1 MPTAD
6 LVTSKIMTR
15 INPDG
20 RTYRLPLM
28 DNGTLRID
36 GSKTSLAAFGDAIDK
51 LGMYEASG
59 FSVKELAE
67 LKEKRKAGLFRWLKH
82 LKKRCL
88 IIYHTKK
95 EAYGGQ
101 FKA

>member
-51 LGMYEASG
+51 LGMYEAPG

-67 LKEKRKAGLFRWLKH
+67 LKAKRKAGL
-82 LKKRCL
+82 
-88 IIYHTKK
+88 I
-95 EAYGGQ
+95 
-101 FKA
+101 

>member
-36 GSKTSLAAFGDAIDK
+36 GSKTSLAAFGVAIAQTWNDMR
-51 LGMYEASG
+51 LPGSAS
-59 FSVKELAE
+59 KNLAE
-67 LKEKRKAGLFRWLKH
+67 
-82 LKKRCL
+82 
-88 IIYHTKK
+88 T
-95 EAYGGQ
+95 
-101 FKA
+101 

>member
-36 GSKTSLAAFGDAIDK
+36 GSKTAFGDAIDK

-67 LKEKRKAGLFRWLKH
+67 LKAKRKAGL
-82 LKKRCL
+82 
-88 IIYHTKK
+88 I
-95 EAYGGQ
+95 
-101 FKA
+101 

>member
-67 LKEKRKAGLFRWLKH
+67 LKEKA
-82 LKKRCL
+82 
-88 IIYHTKK
+88 
-95 EAYGGQ
+95 
-101 FKA
+101 

>member
-36 GSKTSLAAFGDAIDK
+36 GSKTSLAAFGDAT
-51 LGMYEASG
+51 G

-67 LKEKRKAGLFRWLKH
+67 LKAKRKAGL
-82 LKKRCL
+82 
-88 IIYHTKK
+88 I
-95 EAYGGQ
+95 
-101 FKA
+101 